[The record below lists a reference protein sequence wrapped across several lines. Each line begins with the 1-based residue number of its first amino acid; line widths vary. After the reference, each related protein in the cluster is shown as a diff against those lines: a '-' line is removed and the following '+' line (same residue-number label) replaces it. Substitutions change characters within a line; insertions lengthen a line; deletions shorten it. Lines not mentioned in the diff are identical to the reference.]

1 MYIDSS
7 TLKISTAGISY
18 EGASLGN
25 HGRNQMALVWGY
37 PNVYC
42 IVDNVAQVYIG
53 GLSDRRTKKNIVD
66 YTTGIEDIMKLRP
79 RKYNVIKV
87 DIEKCDLSGNNCII
101 KDCCGHELHYDCSGN
116 CIDDC
121 CEIGDEN
128 VGLILDEVREHFPEY
143 TQGGDENSIGSVSYY
158 NMVPMLIQA
167 VQTQQR
173 QIEELQKQIN
183 SLLNT

>member
-1 MYIDSS
+1 
-7 TLKISTAGISY
+7 
-18 EGASLGN
+18 
-25 HGRNQMALVWGY
+25 
-37 PNVYC
+37 
-42 IVDNVAQVYIG
+42 
-53 GLSDRRTKKNIVD
+53 LSDRRTKKNIVD

-121 CEIGDEN
+121 CELGDEN

-167 VQTQQR
+167 VQTQQK